1 MPDPTTAERDHAATL
16 RWAAVA
22 LATGGVLLALYP
34 ALRPYSDETTLDG
47 ANAMASGRWA
57 LSHLAGMLAFIL
69 MPLGLIGLRAAVDGT
84 PGRRPLTAAFLTAW
98 FGAGLALPYYGGEV
112 FGLQAISEESV
123 RTGDTE
129 LLTLAD
135 SVRMDAVPATVFSVA
150 MLLFA
155 ATGVLVALAVAR
167 SGRTARWLGL
177 PFGAALV
184 LYLPQF
190 FGGPPLRI
198 AHGVLA
204 AVGFLLL
211 ARWLLTGSPRGDA
224 ERPAPPA

>member
-1 MPDPTTAERDHAATL
+1 MPDPTTAERDPRTL
-16 RWAAVA
+16 RWAAAA
-22 LATGGVLLALYP
+22 LTTAGVLLALYP

-47 ANAMASGRWA
+47 AHAMASGRWA

-69 MPLGLIGLRAAVDGT
+69 LPLGLIGVRAAVTGT
-84 PGRRPLTAAFLTAW
+84 PGGRPMTAAFLTAW

-123 RTGDTE
+123 RTGDAG

-135 SVRMDAVPATVFSVA
+135 SVRMDAVPATVFGLA

-155 ATGVLVALAVAR
+155 ATGVLVALALAR
-167 SGRTARWLGL
+167 SGRAARWLGL

-190 FGGPPLRI
+190 FGGPPVRI
-198 AHGVLA
+198 AHGLLT

-211 ARWLLTGSPRGDA
+211 ARWLLTRAPGGDA
-224 ERPAPPA
+224 EQSAPPV

>member
-1 MPDPTTAERDHAATL
+1 MPDPLTAERDPRTL
-16 RWAAVA
+16 RWAAIA
-22 LATGGVLLALYP
+22 LAAAGVLLALYP

-47 ANAMASGRWA
+47 ADAMASGRWA

-69 MPLGLIGLRAAVDGT
+69 MPLGLIGVRAAVTGT
-84 PGRRPLTAAFLTAW
+84 PGRRPMTAAFLTAW

-112 FGLQAISEESV
+112 FGLQAISEEAA
-123 RTGDTE
+123 RTGDAE

-135 SVRMDAVPATVFSVA
+135 SVRMDAAPAAVFGIA

-155 ATGVLVALAVAR
+155 ATGVLVALALTR
-167 SGRTARWLGL
+167 SGLAARWLGW

-190 FGGPPLRI
+190 FGGPPVRI
-198 AHGVLA
+198 AHGVLT

-211 ARWLLTGSPRGDA
+211 ARWLLTRTPDA
-224 ERPAPPA
+224 GTERQAPPA